1 MTALGIDFGTTNT
14 VLASVSPEGIAHA
27 HGFHHSGA
35 MQDAVRTALSFRRD
49 TTRGNPPVPDVG
61 PWAIQDFIDSPEE
74 TRFLQSFKSFAASPS
89 FSDTAVFTRRYAFE
103 DLMGIFLR
111 RIMARG
117 GLTAL
122 PERLVIGRPVTFAG
136 QNPDDALAHRRYV
149 AALQSLGFSDTHFVL
164 EPVAAALYYARSLT
178 RDATV
183 LVGDFGGGTSDFSVL
198 RFSASGAGL
207 AAEALSHSGIGIAGD
222 SFDYRI
228 IDNAVSPLLGKYATY
243 RSWGKRLPVPVH
255 YFASFSR
262 WNELCLMQRPDV
274 LNDLRELA
282 RASDDRPQLQ
292 ALIDLIEGGV
302 SYELY
307 RAVSR
312 LKAELSAAPQA
323 QFQFKLSGL
332 NIDKVIARSDFE
344 NWISEDLARICITV
358 DDALAKAGLEPRDID
373 QIFLTGGTSYVPAVR
388 RLFDERFPETPVD
401 SGEQLLSIAKGL
413 ALVSQSNDIS
423 RWSVQA

>member
-1 MTALGIDFGTTNT
+1 
-14 VLASVSPEGIAHA
+14 
-27 HGFHHSGA
+27 
-35 MQDAVRTALSFRRD
+35 
-49 TTRGNPPVPDVG
+49 
-61 PWAIQDFIDSPEE
+61 
-74 TRFLQSFKSFAASPS
+74 
-89 FSDTAVFTRRYAFE
+89 
-103 DLMGIFLR
+103 
-111 RIMARG
+111 
-117 GLTAL
+117 
-122 PERLVIGRPVTFAG
+122 
-136 QNPDDALAHRRYV
+136 
-149 AALQSLGFSDTHFVL
+149 
-164 EPVAAALYYARSLT
+164 
-178 RDATV
+178 
-183 LVGDFGGGTSDFSVL
+183 
-198 RFSASGAGL
+198 
-207 AAEALSHSGIGIAGD
+207 
-222 SFDYRI
+222 
-228 IDNAVSPLLGKYATY
+228 
-243 RSWGKRLPVPVH
+243 
-255 YFASFSR
+255 
-262 WNELCLMQRPDV
+262 MQRPDV

-344 NWISEDLARICITV
+344 NWISEDLAKIGITV
-358 DDALAKAGLEPRDID
+358 DAALAKAGLEPRDID

-423 RWSVQA
+423 RWSVHA